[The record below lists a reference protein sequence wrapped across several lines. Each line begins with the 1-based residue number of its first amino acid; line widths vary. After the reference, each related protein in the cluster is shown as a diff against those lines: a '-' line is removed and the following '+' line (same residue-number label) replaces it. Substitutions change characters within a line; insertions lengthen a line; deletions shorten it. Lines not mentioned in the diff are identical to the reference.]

1 MQYDKYKIYF
11 KNNDDMIIKNK
22 ILNNYSNNINVN
34 VKPAV
39 VTNKIKKEYIYA
51 AGITIVII
59 ILMNK

>member
-11 KNNDDMIIKNK
+11 KNNEDMIIKNK
-22 ILNNYSNNINVN
+22 IQNTYSNNINVN

-39 VTNKIKKEYIYA
+39 ITNKNKQYIFA
-51 AGITIVII
+51 AGIAIVII

>member
-11 KNNDDMIIKNK
+11 KNNEDMIIKNK
-22 ILNNYSNNINVN
+22 ILNNYSNINVN

-39 VTNKIKKEYIYA
+39 ITNQIKKEYIYA
-51 AGITIVII
+51 AGIAIVII

>member
-11 KNNDDMIIKNK
+11 KNNEDMIIKNK
-22 ILNNYSNNINVN
+22 ILNTNNINVN

-39 VTNKIKKEYIYA
+39 ITNKIKKEYIYA
-51 AGITIVII
+51 AGIAVVII

>member
-11 KNNDDMIIKNK
+11 KNNEDMIIKNK
-22 ILNNYSNNINVN
+22 ILNTYSNNINVN

-39 VTNKIKKEYIYA
+39 ITNKNKQYIFA
-51 AGITIVII
+51 AGIAIVII

>member
-11 KNNDDMIIKNK
+11 KNNEDMIIKNK
-22 ILNNYSNNINVN
+22 ILNNYSNINVN

-39 VTNKIKKEYIYA
+39 ITNQINKQYIFA
-51 AGITIVII
+51 AGIAIVII

>member
-11 KNNDDMIIKNK
+11 KNNEDMIIKNK
-22 ILNNYSNNINVN
+22 ILNNYSNINVN

-39 VTNKIKKEYIYA
+39 ITNKNKQYIFA
-51 AGITIVII
+51 AGIAIVII

>member
-1 MQYDKYKIYF
+1 MQYDKYKLYF
-11 KNNDDMIIKNK
+11 KNNEVMIIKNK

-34 VKPAV
+34 VKPAII
-39 VTNKIKKEYIYA
+39 TNKNKQYIFA

>member
-11 KNNDDMIIKNK
+11 KNNEDMIIKNK
-22 ILNNYSNNINVN
+22 ILNTYSNNINVN

-39 VTNKIKKEYIYA
+39 ITNKNKQYIYA
-51 AGITIVII
+51 VGVAIVII

>member
-11 KNNDDMIIKNK
+11 KNNEDIIIKNK
-22 ILNNYSNNINVN
+22 ILNTNNINVN

-39 VTNKIKKEYIYA
+39 ITNKNKQYIFA
-51 AGITIVII
+51 AGIAVVII